1 MKDLMT
7 ALVLAVGFFVALHLI
22 VAGTS
27 VRGVLVRRIGEG
39 RYLTLFSVASAGGLG
54 WLIVAYRS
62 GFASSDNQLLYSL
75 GPGAAHVAAPLMLV
89 AVLFAV
95 VGMVSPNPTSAGQDR
110 RLKAGFEPVGIQR
123 ITRHPF
129 LWGVSLW
136 AAVHLLANGDA
147 ASVLL
152 FSGFLLLAQA
162 GTRSIDAKLLARHG
176 ESYRRYLAVTSNLPF
191 GAILTGKNRLSL
203 REIGWKSVLIAV
215 AVYLGFVLLH
225 PYAFGVSPL
234 PGGHVLL

>member
-1 MKDLMT
+1 MKVLMIG
-7 ALVLAVGFFVALHLI
+7 LVVAVACFVALHLI

-27 VRGVLVRRIGEG
+27 LRGTLVRRIGEG
-39 RYLTLFSVASAGGLG
+39 RYLTLFSIASAAGLV
-54 WLIVAYRS
+54 WLIFAYRS
-62 GFASSDNQLLYSL
+62 GFASRDNQLLYSL

-95 VGMVSPNPTSAGQDR
+95 VGMVSPNPTATGQDR
-110 RLKAGFEPVGIQR
+110 RLKSGFEPIGIQR

-136 AAVHLLANGDA
+136 AVVHLIANGDA

-176 ESYRRYLAVTSNLPF
+176 ASYQHYLAATSNLPF
-191 GAILTGKNRLSL
+191 WAILTGKNRLRLS
-203 REIGWKSVLIAV
+203 EIGWARVLLAV

>member
-1 MKDLMT
+1 MKVLMIGL
-7 ALVLAVGFFVALHLI
+7 ALAVAFFVALHLI

-27 VRGVLVRRIGEG
+27 LRGALVQRLGEG
-39 RYLTLFSVASAGGLG
+39 RYLTLFSLASGGGLV

-62 GFASSDNQLLYSL
+62 GFASSDNRLLYSF
-75 GPGAAHVAAPLMLV
+75 GPRAAHIAAPLMLV
-89 AVLFAV
+89 AVVFAV
-95 VGMVSPNPTSAGQDR
+95 VGMVSPNPTATGQDG
-110 RLKAGFEPVGIQR
+110 RLKSGFEPVGIQR

-136 AAVHLLANGDA
+136 ATVHLFANGDA

-162 GTRSIDAKLLARHG
+162 GTRSIDTKLLARHG
-176 ESYRRYLAVTSNLPF
+176 EGYQRYLAATSNLPF
-191 GAILTGKNRLSL
+191 WAIVTRKNQLRLS
-203 REIGWKSVLIAV
+203 EIGWRRVLIAV